1 MSDGEYYLEMIDVV
15 EAVRAARGSFTMIE
29 LGGGYGPRCGRWR

>member
-15 EAVRAARGSFTMIE
+15 EEARAARGSFTMIE